1 MMNMR
6 DLSAPANSIAL
17 PDDPCHLR
25 AAATQSASTRA
36 RDARFLLASPPRP
49 QPRIRVRQ
57 QYGKQPRSRPRRL
70 SPPLLPILQRLDT
83 HADELGKDPLGETHR
98 VAHSD
103 HPRRP
108 KDACATEPPS
118 GLLRCHEVIIPLSAR
133 GV

>member
-36 RDARFLLASPPRP
+36 RDARFLLASPHRP
-49 QPRIRVRQ
+49 QHRI
-57 QYGKQPRSRPRRL
+57 RPRRL
-70 SPPLLPILQRLDT
+70 PPPLLPILQRLDT